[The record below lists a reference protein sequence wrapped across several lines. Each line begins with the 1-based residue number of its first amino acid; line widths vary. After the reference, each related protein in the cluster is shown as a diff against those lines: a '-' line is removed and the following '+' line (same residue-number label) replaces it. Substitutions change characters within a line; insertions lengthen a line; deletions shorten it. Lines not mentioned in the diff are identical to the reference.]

1 MVSLEVRPVAPVSEY
16 PDLNEAISEHKTI
29 MIKWIV
35 IKQPDKD
42 SRTGE
47 SWKSVSHF
55 STLPNGWIPDHGVDF
70 FKQFL
75 DELQEMWLRNCAEA
89 EKILAASVRA

>member
-1 MVSLEVRPVAPVSEY
+1 M
-16 PDLNEAISEHKTI
+16 SEHKTI

-55 STLPNGWIPDHGVDF
+55 STLPNGWIPNHGVDF

-75 DELQEMWLRNCAEA
+75 DELQAMWLRNCVEA
-89 EKILAASVRA
+89 EKLLAASVRTLSPRLDLALEGILC